1 MYQKQKGSKVMKG
14 TKKTEKN
21 NYVVNEANAMGI
33 ISIILNFLAVFMPV
47 TLAKRVVS
55 IILIAAGLPVSD
67 IAKIT
72 NITERS
78 LRSFGKTIRDGNTE
92 SLLKLKEGR
101 GRKGKA
107 ADVETGIIEELE
119 KGNYHTRQ
127 QIVDMIKEK
136 FHISMS
142 VSAVGKLLKK
152 WYSQTEKRFFA
163 R

>member
-1 MYQKQKGSKVMKG
+1 MKG
-14 TKKTEKN
+14 TKKIERN
-21 NYVVNEANAMGI
+21 NYVVNEANATGI
-33 ISIILNFLAVFMPV
+33 ISIILNFLAIFMPM
-47 TLAKRVVS
+47 TLSKRVVS
-55 IILIAAGLPVSD
+55 IILIAAGLPVANISRM
-67 IAKIT
+67 T

-78 LRSFGKTIRDGNTE
+78 LRSFGKIIREGNTD

-107 ADVETGIIEELE
+107 ADVETEVIDEVK

-152 WYSQTEKRFFA
+152 RNSQTEKRFFA
-163 R
+163 RKS

>member
-1 MYQKQKGSKVMKG
+1 
-14 TKKTEKN
+14 
-21 NYVVNEANAMGI
+21 
-33 ISIILNFLAVFMPV
+33 MPM
-47 TLAKRVVS
+47 TLSKRVVS
-55 IILIAAGLPVSD
+55 IILIAAGLPVFQ
-67 IAKIT
+67 IAKMT

-78 LRSFGKTIRDGNTE
+78 LRAFGKTIRDGNTD

-107 ADVETGIIEELE
+107 ADVETEVIEEVK

-152 WYSQTEKRFFA
+152 RNSQTEKRFFA
-163 R
+163 RKS

>member
-1 MYQKQKGSKVMKG
+1 MKD
-14 TKKTEKN
+14 TNKTERN
-21 NYVVNEANAMGI
+21 TYVATESDAAGI
-33 ISIILNFLAVFMPV
+33 ISIILHFLDIFMPK

-55 IILIAAGLPVSD
+55 IILIAAGLPVSR

-78 LRSFGKTIRDGNTE
+78 LRTFGKTIREGNTDN
-92 SLLKLKEGR
+92 LLKLKEGR

-107 ADVETGIIEELE
+107 ADVETEIIEELE

-127 QIVDMIKEK
+127 QIADMIKEK

-152 WYSQTEKRFFA
+152 TVFA
-163 R
+163 N